1 MNRAADVSITV
12 RPTGTALAADVK
24 GVDLSRPL
32 SPATLDAIMEA
43 WYRHLVLR
51 FRDQRLTDPQLA
63 EFSHHF
69 GELDPAPPA
78 EVDSPFVPQHP
89 EVTVI
94 SNIIVNGK
102 AIGSLGAGESVWHTD
117 MSYSTHPPSASILYS
132 LEVPPSG
139 GDTSFSNMYAAAEQL
154 PEQLRRKVE
163 GRYIKHDATTTS
175 AGSLRMGFEEVADPR
190 KAPGTL
196 HPIFRTH
203 PVTKRKALFIG
214 RRHNAYIDGLS
225 LEESDQLLDELFA
238 HVARPEF
245 TWTQQWRVG
254 DLLIWDNRCVM
265 HRRDAFD
272 PTVRRLMHRTQVKGE
287 APV

>member
-102 AIGSLGAGESVWHTD
+102 AIGSLGASESVWHTD
-117 MSYSTHPPSASILYS
+117 MSYSTHPPSASVLYS

-175 AGSLRMGFEEVADPR
+175 AGSLRMGFEVVADPR

-225 LEESDQLLDELFA
+225 LEESEQLI
-238 HVARPEF
+238 
-245 TWTQQWRVG
+245 Q
-254 DLLIWDNRCVM
+254 
-265 HRRDAFD
+265 
-272 PTVRRLMHRTQVKGE
+272 
-287 APV
+287 